1 MERITSRKKFNKVI
15 LDATYKAQEKY
26 GFKIGIGEHATWNN
40 EADAFKHAYMSWL
53 LSYKY
58 GGDSVSEQLGNMHED
73 ETPNSPPGERNM
85 DLWNNAMGREIAYD
99 MKREL
104 GEDYDLLGDDWA
116 SDYAS
121 GEIYKKM
128 QNGEL
133 IYVENYERSDGT
145 KVHGYYRRRP
155 YFSSKKSSK

>member
-1 MERITSRKKFNKVI
+1 MIIVKELLVTELFEGTKKKNRV
-15 LDATYKAQEKY
+15 
-26 GFKIGIGEHATWNN
+26 IGILTKNN
-40 EADAFKHAYMSWL
+40 EVIQDFICKF
-53 LSYKY
+53 
-58 GGDSVSEQLGNMHED
+58 
-73 ETPNSPPGERNM
+73 
-85 DLWNNAMGREIAYD
+85 
-99 MKREL
+99 
-104 GEDYDLLGDDWA
+104 YDLLGDDWA